1 VSALFLQVLMQE
13 IGLKVSA
20 RRYYPS
26 CGRQNKRGSV
36 YAKWGNNPWL
46 AAETKEDRKR
56 RRKEE
61 GGPEHDGIGA
71 NYFVS

>member
-1 VSALFLQVLMQE
+1 VSALFLQVLRQE

-36 YAKWGNNPWL
+36 YAKWGNLGWQQ
-46 AAETKEDRKR
+46 KRKKIENDGG
-56 RRKEE
+56 RKKR
-61 GGPEHDGIGA
+61 GQSMMG
-71 NYFVS
+71 

>member
-1 VSALFLQVLMQE
+1 MSALFLQVLRQE

-36 YAKWGNNPWL
+36 YAKWGNPWV